1 MPMIVLKDFIL
12 EKTNSDIKEMYVCEI
27 PFSYLKKQS
36 QFPTLSG
43 IRLSLCEL
51 SFVISSQIFGKR
63 KSQFLILVVTSVPY
77 RLEELIVK
85 ICGYR
90 VFPLL

>member
-1 MPMIVLKDFIL
+1 
-12 EKTNSDIKEMYVCEI
+12 MYVCEI

-36 QFPTLSG
+36 QFPTISG

-77 RLEELIVK
+77 WLEELIVK